1 MDYKSILTKFIEH
14 VRLHSGDTF
23 VGPMYK
29 DGSTFTKDEWKELRE
44 IVKQLDA

>member
-1 MDYKSILTKFIEH
+1 MNYKSLLTKFIEH

-29 DGSTFTKDEWKELRE
+29 DGSEFTKDEWKELRD